1 MGEDRLEAC
10 QKEAGEVTEIMLEN
24 YTKVLDREVKLTELD
39 ERADELRN
47 QSAAFS
53 KTAKTVAQKKRWEN
67 TKCKLILAGVVVAAL
82 LVIILAIVLAFLLP
96 GSAAAGDAAASSS
109 AGGN

>member
-1 MGEDRLEAC
+1 
-10 QKEAGEVTEIMLEN
+10 MLEN
-24 YTKVLDREVKLTELD
+24 YSKVLDREVKLSELD

-67 TKCKLILAGVVVAAL
+67 AKCKLILAGVVAAAL
-82 LVIILAIVLAFLLP
+82 LVIVLAIVLSFLLP
-96 GSAAAGDAAASSS
+96 GSAAGDAAAASS